1 MKRTSNKLF
10 LCSLTSLAVL
20 ASSGAYAEEM
30 ATAPSLEGGFSGMLG
45 GFLFTPSVND
55 KAYADNRSFDDVNA
69 VLNTSTANNNA
80 DYSTGWQAAI
90 GYAFEGTAN
99 GIELTYRS
107 FDGSNDA
114 GPEGPFDVNVNYD
127 RHSPPIFGFGAGA
140 FSDGTSSNQ
149 DNTFQNWDLMASQF
163 LDIGTHMQMRFMAGA
178 SYLMDLDQTTK
189 LNTDVHGYA
198 YAYADIGA
206 PIDIHGEIHAEG
218 DLDIYE
224 QIKSEYS
231 GWGPRV
237 AADARYDFGEMIDGF
252 GIVGGASL
260 GYYLGKQESTSTLT
274 VGFDGCVSDEI
285 PDSSNAEECG
295 SGSVGARAQ
304 DNSDSHAV
312 TNLRANVGI
321 DYVYYFDNDELST
334 LGLELGYEVDTYFD
348 GVATISALGGE
359 TDVTNL
365 TFSGPYLNV
374 KGVF

>member
-114 GPEGPFDVNVNYD
+114 DPEGPFAINVD
-127 RHSPPIFGFGAGA
+127 LDEREIGAGVHA

-189 LNTDVHGYA
+189 LNTNVHGHA
-198 YAYADIGA
+198 YAYEHRG
-206 PIDIHGEIHAEG
+206 PEHTEIHLEG

-285 PDSSNAEECG
+285 DEGKNSEECG